1 MALAPDI
8 GGVAVRRFAVLL
20 LAVLL
25 AVVAE
30 AARIKDLTSVEG
42 VRENLL
48 VGYGLVV
55 GLDDTGD
62 DTKMYYQSISNM
74 LERLG
79 IHVPADKVDVGN
91 VAAVIVT
98 AKLPPFAKPGMKI
111 DVDVA
116 SIGDA
121 DSLQGGTLIMTPLF
135 GPDGK
140 IYAVAQ
146 GPVSI
151 GGFNARGGGQ
161 RVQRNHP
168 TAGRIPNGAIVER
181 PVPSAFMSADVINF
195 NLNVPDFITASRIA
209 KAINKVFPGTAKAT
223 DPATVRVVVPPRYR
237 GRVVDFIAQVQ
248 EIEAT
253 QDKSA
258 KIVIS
263 ERTGTI
269 VMGADVRILPVAIS
283 HGSLT
288 VKIESTP
295 QVSQPPAFSG
305 GATVV
310 TQQTKLTV
318 KEEKGPVFT
327 IGMGKGEVHVTDLIK
342 ALNRI
347 GASPRDI
354 IAILRAIQAAGALEG
369 ELEVI

>member
-1 MALAPDI
+1 MRKLAI
-8 GGVAVRRFAVLL
+8 FLLVLL
-20 LAVLL
+20 ISTAK
-25 AVVAE
+25 
-30 AARIKDLTSVEG
+30 AARIKDLTTVEG

-74 LERLG
+74 LEKLG
-79 IHVPADKVDVGN
+79 IHVPVDKVDVGN

-116 SIGDA
+116 SVGDA

-151 GGFNARGGGQ
+151 GGFNVRGGGQ
-161 RVQRNHP
+161 RVQKNHP
-168 TAGRIPNGAIVER
+168 TAGRIPGGAIVER
-181 PVPSAFMSADVINF
+181 PAPNGFTETGIVKL
-195 NLNVPDFITASRIA
+195 NLNNPDFITAYRIEQ
-209 KAINKVFPGTAKAT
+209 AINKVWPGIAKAV
-223 DPATVRVVVPPRYR
+223 DPATVRVIVPPEYR
-237 GRVVDFIAQVQ
+237 GNIVDFIAKVQ
-248 EIEAT
+248 NLEAT
-253 QDKSA
+253 QDKKA

-269 VMGADVRILPVAIS
+269 VMGDDVRILPVAIS

-288 VKIESTP
+288 VTIESTP
-295 QVSQPPAFSG
+295 QVSQPAPLSG
-305 GATVV
+305 GTTVV
-310 TQQTKLTV
+310 TQQTKLKV
-318 KEEKGPVFT
+318 EEKKGPIFT
-327 IGMGKGEVHVTDLIK
+327 VGMGKREVKVSDLIN

-354 IAILRAIQAAGALEG
+354 IAILRAIEAAGALEG
-369 ELEVI
+369 ELEVM

>member
-1 MALAPDI
+1 MRKLMIILIILA
-8 GGVAVRRFAVLL
+8 FA
-20 LAVLL
+20 AI
-25 AVVAE
+25 AFG
-30 AARIKDLTSVEG
+30 ARIKDLTTVEG

-62 DTKMYYQSISNM
+62 DTKMYYQTISNM

-98 AKLPPFAKPGMKI
+98 AKLPPFAKPGMRI

-121 DSLQGGTLIMTPLF
+121 NSLQGGTLIMTPLF

-151 GGFNARGGGQ
+151 GGFNVRGGGQ
-161 RVQRNHP
+161 RVQKNHP

-181 PVPSAFMSADVINF
+181 PVPFSFPETGVVRF
-195 NLNVPDFITASRIA
+195 NLNNPDFITAYRIA
-209 KAINKVFPGTAKAT
+209 KAINKVFPGVAKAI
-223 DPATVRVVVPPRYR
+223 DPATVNVVVPPDFR

-248 EIEAT
+248 EIEAV

-258 KIVIS
+258 KIMIS

-269 VMGADVRILPVAIS
+269 VMGADVRVLPVAVS

-288 VKIESTP
+288 VKVESTP
-295 QVSQPPAFSG
+295 QVSQPAPASG

-310 TQQTKLTV
+310 TQKSKLSV
-318 KEEKGPVFT
+318 EEKKGPVFT
-327 IGMGKGEVHVTDLIK
+327 IGMGRDEVRVSDLIR

-354 IAILRAIQAAGALEG
+354 IAILRAIKAAGALEG
-369 ELEVI
+369 DLEVM

>member
-1 MALAPDI
+1 MRRIMAILL
-8 GGVAVRRFAVLL
+8 VLL
-20 LAVLL
+20 VSTAK
-25 AVVAE
+25 
-30 AARIKDLTSVEG
+30 AARIKDLTTIEG

-74 LERLG
+74 LEKLG

-116 SIGDA
+116 SVGDA

-151 GGFNARGGGQ
+151 GGFNVRGGGQ
-161 RVQRNHP
+161 RVQKNHP
-168 TAGRIPNGAIVER
+168 TAGRIPGGAIVER
-181 PVPSAFMSADVINF
+181 PVPSSFAETGIVKL
-195 NLNVPDFITASRIA
+195 NLNNPDFITAYRIEQAINKVWPGIA
-209 KAINKVFPGTAKAT
+209 KAI
-223 DPATVRVVVPPRYR
+223 DPATVRVIVPPEYR
-237 GRVVDFIAQVQ
+237 GNIVDFIAKVQ
-248 EIEAT
+248 NLEAT
-253 QDKSA
+253 QDKTA

-269 VMGADVRILPVAIS
+269 VMGDDVRILPVAIS

-288 VKIESTP
+288 VTIESTP
-295 QVSQPPAFSG
+295 QVSQPAPLG
-305 GATVV
+305 GGTTVV
-310 TQQTKLTV
+310 TQQTRLTV
-318 KEEKGPVFT
+318 KEKKGPIFT
-327 IGMGKGEVHVTDLIK
+327 VGMGKKEVKVSDLIN

-354 IAILRAIQAAGALEG
+354 IAILRAIEAAGALEG
-369 ELEVI
+369 ELEVM